1 VDAVMPEAPMEAPAP
16 GERVLP
22 GEIVDDRPDLGPED
36 RVLLIIDNDEGF
48 ARFLLEMA
56 HENGFK
62 AVIAMQGAEGI
73 ALAHRHRIDAITLD
87 IRLPVIDGWR
97 VLDRLKNDLDTR
109 HIPVYLITTEEDAAR
124 GLSRGAVGALVKPIK
139 EKETLDGVFAA
150 IRELLDRRPK
160 ELLLLAA
167 ESWEAA
173 KLRDSLAP
181 PGVAVRAVRT
191 VPEALGA
198 LDERRFDCVVA
209 EVPPPG
215 EGLDGWE

>member
-124 GLSRGAVGALVKPIK
+124 ALSRCG
-139 EKETLDGVFAA
+139 
-150 IRELLDRRPK
+150 RRPCQADQG
-160 ELLLLAA
+160 EGDARWSLRGDPGAPGPAA
-167 ESWEAA
+167 Q
-173 KLRDSLAP
+173 
-181 PGVAVRAVRT
+181 GVAAARGQERGSG
-191 VPEALGA
+191 EA
-198 LDERRFDCVVA
+198 
-209 EVPPPG
+209 PG
-215 EGLDGWE
+215 FPGSSG